1 MTNKQKM
8 LKRQRNVIRGQALV
22 VREDKTLT
30 QEEKIEQLQVL
41 ADLMEIVLK
50 KLYEEEKRIDINKL
64 KAEIAHQT
72 RNGRTDI
79 YIKVDDFNVLNKREK
94 VGEESRMFIDINYV
108 EELIKEYED
117 KNSLK
122 YRLAR
127 NENDEELER

>member
-8 LKRQRNVIRGQALV
+8 LKRQINVIRGQALI

-64 KAEIAHQT
+64 KEELEEQT
-72 RNGRTDI
+72 RNGRTQV
-79 YIKVDDFNVLNKREK
+79 YIKVEDIKTLTDKKEIKEQGRIYLD
-94 VGEESRMFIDINYV
+94 IDYV
-108 EELIKEYED
+108 KELIDTYEYR
-117 KNSLK
+117 NSFK
-122 YRLAR
+122 YK
-127 NENDEELER
+127 DDELER